1 MIFLSISV
9 LLKSKHKVVSKS
21 YLFKVILERYQVS
34 AYEFE
39 NIAVYFIREYET
51 KTVSVS
57 DENPKDSLYF
67 FNAYLFLWWW
77 ISPAGLW
84 RHYNLIVWMTLII
97 PRRCF
102 PTIIKFAVVSDLKA
116 IRHLA
121 LCLQMYFKPFT
132 VDIVSKFDAIWWIFY
147 WQLLQNQI
155 IFFVFKYYQFVLWGI
170 NFSVILIL

>member
-39 NIAVYFIREYET
+39 NTAVYFIREYET
-51 KTVSVS
+51 KTVSAAS
-57 DENPKDSLYF
+57 ANENQSL
-67 FNAYLFLWWW
+67 NAYLFLWWW
-77 ISPAGLW
+77 VLPEGLW

-102 PTIIKFAVVSDLKA
+102 PTIIKFPVVSDLKA

-121 LCLQMYFKPFT
+121 LCLQMNFKPFT
-132 VDIVSKFDAIWWIFY
+132 VDIVSKFDTIWWIFY

-155 IFFVFKYYQFVLWGI
+155 IVFVFKYYQFVLWGI

>member
-1 MIFLSISV
+1 MSLKTQLYILSENMRQKPC
-9 LLKSKHKVVSKS
+9 LLHLQMKIKTS
-21 YLFKVILERYQVS
+21 LFSQCL
-34 AYEFE
+34 
-39 NIAVYFIREYET
+39 
-51 KTVSVS
+51 
-57 DENPKDSLYF
+57 P
-67 FNAYLFLWWW
+67 FLWWW
-77 ISPAGLW
+77 ILPAGLW

-132 VDIVSKFDAIWWIFY
+132 VDIVSKFDTIWWIFY